1 MNGPPVKAGDWYHLF
16 LVSFVVVGPIEEL
29 CKYAAVRFSV
39 YRSAEFNE
47 PLDGLVYSS
56 AAALGFASLEN
67 VFFTIQN
74 GPAVMLVRAPLSTLG
89 HVFFAAMWGYSLGV
103 HRLGIARRGTVGRG
117 LFASMFLHGLF
128 NFVLL
133 TQNGSGAGGVAPD
146 GGGRENDLAP
156 HQGVP
161 AYFPIPGEAARAARS
176 LPVVR
181 GVHRRDERFL
191 QLLRGQGGVCA
202 GERSPPLRPLPE
214 GRGSRGPFFV
224 TPAAIPSCQIR
235 AARARLD
242 GGLSHSLLFLGLNVE
257 ERERGF
263 TVLSV
268 RHNLRGLALAKLAPF
283 PEGRSARSR
292 IEFHSLY
299 LSADA
304 TVDLPGSRGI
314 FRGINRDWRGFR
326 PREK

>member
-1 MNGPPVKAGDWYHLF
+1 MIFLPFLLGFAPGLFYLWWIRRQDIYEPEPWKWVIGVFALGAFSTLLAIPLEEVGLAPLGGKIQLNGPPVKAGDWYHLF

-89 HVFFAAMWGYSLGV
+89 HVFFAAMWGYFLGV

-133 TQNGSGAGGVAPD
+133 TQTVLALAVLPLMAVAG
-146 GGGRENDLAP
+146 RMTWRRIKEC
-156 HQGVP
+156 QRI
-161 AYFPIPGEAARAARS
+161 FPIPGEAARAARS

-214 GRGSRGPFFV
+214 GRGSRGPF
-224 TPAAIPSCQIR
+224 
-235 AARARLD
+235 L
-242 GGLSHSLLFLGLNVE
+242 
-257 ERERGF
+257 
-263 TVLSV
+263 
-268 RHNLRGLALAKLAPF
+268 
-283 PEGRSARSR
+283 
-292 IEFHSLY
+292 
-299 LSADA
+299 
-304 TVDLPGSRGI
+304 
-314 FRGINRDWRGFR
+314 
-326 PREK
+326 